1 MEKYDKHHD
10 VRFRRVAPA
19 QHAMA
24 FLGSTTPLLYFGN
37 DGGLWRSIDG
47 VNQTGAACSTGDA
60 AHFQNLNGGLG
71 SLAEVTGMANSETDG
86 NVVLAGFG
94 TNGSAAMTSSGQTA
108 WPQLLSG
115 EGGLTAIDP
124 TNPDNWY
131 ATVGP
136 YVAIGQC
143 IDGVNCTAAT
153 FPTAIGASETAGDQ
167 SLLFTP
173 YILDPADSAN
183 MIVGT
188 CRVWRG
194 PASGGNAW
202 SATNVLV
209 QCSTEFRNRT
219 ATETHWCVRSRQVG
233 RICNREQ
240 ARNIAARR

>member
-1 MEKYDKHHD
+1 
-10 VRFRRVAPA
+10 
-19 QHAMA
+19 
-24 FLGSTTPLLYFGN
+24 
-37 DGGLWRSIDG
+37 
-47 VNQTGAACSTGDA
+47 
-60 AHFQNLNGGLG
+60 
-71 SLAEVTGMANSETDG
+71 MANSETDG

-94 TNGSAAMTSSGQTA
+94 TNGSAAMTNSGQTA
-108 WPQLLSG
+108 WPQLLNG

-143 IDGVNCTAAT
+143 IDGVNCTATT
-153 FPTAIGASETAGDQ
+153 FPSAIGASETAGDQ

-194 PASGGNAW
+194 PASGGSAW
-202 SATNVLV
+202 SAANVLSPMLDGV
-209 QCSTEFRNRT
+209 SEPNCNGN
-219 ATETHWCVRSRQVG
+219 ALVRSLAAGGANVQSGRGVG
-233 RICNREQ
+233 T
-240 ARNIAARR
+240 